1 MREVRFIA
9 DLRFTTINCVLAQ
22 WSCQVIRRHFE
33 AQSAVPGHRRT
44 PRRTMTPHGIST
56 SRPKLR
62 SDFGPCQL
70 HVTANP
76 TQEYFPCRP
85 VPQRGGS
92 RSSRAGDRMRT
103 RQRRRARGDR
113 RAGSVSDQP
122 ARGRTAHAR
131 MAKSCGPGTQTRYLL
146 PAQPVD
152 PAAAFVA

>member
-22 WSCQVIRRHFE
+22 RSCQVIRRHFE

-113 RAGSVSDQP
+113 RAGFRERSTG
-122 ARGRTAHAR
+122 ARTNGACADAEVVWSWHPDAIPTA
-131 MAKSCGPGTQTRYLL
+131 CPTR
-146 PAQPVD
+146 
-152 PAAAFVA
+152 